1 MLVCIEQLMT
11 ELNRW
16 TSGSEYSSCAQ
27 SLTQCNTLDALCD
40 LHYDSDQLLYLSHL
54 QHTTLLALPPPL
66 RCFIFVC
73 VRSLRLSIQRKT
85 STRSTLTA
93 VTILPTAIALNMLPC

>member
-27 SLTQCNTLDALCD
+27 SLTQCNTRDALCD
-40 LHYDSDQLLYLSHL
+40 LDYHFHQFVPVLRL

-66 RCFIFVC
+66 RCFIFAY
-73 VRSLRLSIQRKT
+73 VRSLRLSIQRST
-85 STRSTLTA
+85 STRSTITA
-93 VTILPTAIALNMLPC
+93 VTILPTATTLNMLPC